1 MNWLYNLV
9 NFETSSDE
17 IFVFD
22 EEDITSIT

>member
-9 NFETSSDE
+9 DLETSSDE